1 MACTDV
7 TSLISDIIITVEA
20 TAKAYNIINDDKTLS
35 EAFHEA
41 GRGLFIVGKTLKTA
55 KSQLQGRDQAG
66 DPQSAISTLEACN
79 VKTKLSQGVFEQI
92 SQAPETSR
100 FERYE
105 AVVRL
110 GSRGNLV
117 EVLVVGIMKDTC
129 TLAKD
134 SATEAAM
141 EPEIKALRDA
151 IDTLSNMEPSVPDER
166 SGNTFS
172 HFGSGSQFN
181 ATGGTQNN
189 NVGSGKQFLGD
200 IKGETVTFN

>member
-1 MACTDV
+1 MAGTNV
-7 TSLISDIIITVEA
+7 ISLISGIIDTVEA
-20 TAKAYNIINDDKTLS
+20 TAEDYNVINNDKTLP
-35 EAFHEA
+35 EAFHRA
-41 GRGLFIVGKTLKTA
+41 GQGLSIVGEALKTA
-55 KSQLQGRDQAG
+55 KIRLQGRDQAG
-66 DPQSAISTLEACN
+66 DPQSVISTLEACN
-79 VKTKLSQGVFEQI
+79 AKTKLSQGIFEQV

-105 AVVRL
+105 AVMRR

-134 SATEAAM
+134 SAIEVAM

-151 IDTLSNMEPSVPDER
+151 IDTLSKMEPSMPDER
-166 SGNTFS
+166 SGSTFS
-172 HFGSGSQFN
+172 HFGSGTQFN